1 MPYRCRTG
9 ARDKERRL
17 AVGELADSFS
27 VYATHLARAMPRRRP
42 PTNLAI
48 FGQFPG
54 HKMLP
59 VDDEGSF
66 STVLTHLSLLA
77 TLRANNYIAILSHL
91 FSSR

>member
-1 MPYRCRTG
+1 
-9 ARDKERRL
+9 
-17 AVGELADSFS
+17 
-27 VYATHLARAMPRRRP
+27 MPRRRP

-54 HKMLP
+54 HKMLA

-91 FSSR
+91 FSSHYKGRSPPLRFSPA